1 MEKTKNISS
10 VKAIPKSEI
19 DPEIQF
25 LDYNFIEDFNK
36 VLSKGDLIEI
46 DRKTHKHWAFCIK
59 VEAHN
64 VLCFHVTKI
73 PNFEA
78 DNSKLR
84 LYIKYKKFKKLACIR
99 CESLRDILCVGGSTF
114 SKFRVNNQE
123 EKAIEIMKSQK
134 MSITPTFENIIIY
147 LESLVNYV
155 DYHQEVK
162 TILNNKKLDTNYII

>member
-1 MEKTKNISS
+1 MEKTKYS
-10 VKAIPKSEI
+10 VRDIPKSEI

-46 DRKTHKHWAFCIK
+46 DRKTHKHWAFCVK

-78 DNSKLR
+78 DNS
-84 LYIKYKKFKKLACIR
+84 KYKKFKKLACIR

-123 EKAIEIMKSQK
+123 EKAKEIMKSQK
-134 MSITPTFENIIIY
+134 ISITPTFENIIIY

-155 DYHQEVK
+155 DYHPEVNN
-162 TILNNKKLDTNYII
+162 TLNK